1 MYLVTYDI
9 GNSFIKATLTKIAN
23 SIEFVGATV
32 VSTHSTTT
40 LGGKGVEQN
49 TEQWWDSICRSTK
62 ELLKNYGIASNQ
74 IKGISFCSQMN
85 GMVLVDENGTPV
97 RPAMTFLDRR
107 ADQEFKDYFNHGLRF
122 HGLNIFKLIKAMRH
136 TSMVPV
142 GGVQN
147 NEPENFAKVD
157 KFLDVGDYLLFKT
170 TGRFVRTEDSAF
182 CTALNDCRKGHSG
195 WSHTM
200 AKAYGINENHLPEIV
215 QNTDIVGHV
224 TPTAAEQMGLEKDTP
239 VIAGGGDVAM
249 VAIGCGNTQ
258 SNLTGIYCGTSG
270 SVCTVVDHIIQFA
283 DIMMIAVKGP
293 NPAQKYLYGELETAG
308 KCFAWA
314 RELIGKLDNSQYS
327 YEECASLISKAEP
340 GSHGLLFT
348 PFMNGCKTPFE
359 DGEIRSSL
367 SGIDLE
373 TSRGDL
379 LRAVIEGICFHFR
392 WLLECQAKKCKIS
405 DTIRFAGGLARIN
418 IVNQILADVTGHT
431 IETVKHPQYV
441 GALGAAAV
449 AAIGLGQMKFEDIH
463 SYIEITNTYT
473 PDSENHEIYNKLY
486 KKFLEKVRSDRK
498 LVKG

>member
-1 MYLVTYDI
+1 
-9 GNSFIKATLTKIAN
+9 
-23 SIEFVGATV
+23 
-32 VSTHSTTT
+32 
-40 LGGKGVEQN
+40 
-49 TEQWWDSICRSTK
+49 
-62 ELLKNYGIASNQ
+62 
-74 IKGISFCSQMN
+74 
-85 GMVLVDENGTPV
+85 
-97 RPAMTFLDRR
+97 
-107 ADQEFKDYFNHGLRF
+107 
-122 HGLNIFKLIKAMRH
+122 
-136 TSMVPV
+136 
-142 GGVQN
+142 
-147 NEPENFAKVD
+147 
-157 KFLDVGDYLLFKT
+157 
-170 TGRFVRTEDSAF
+170 
-182 CTALNDCRKGHSG
+182 
-195 WSHTM
+195 M
-200 AKAYGINENHLPEIV
+200 AKAYGINEKHLPEIV
-215 QNTDIVGHV
+215 QSTDIVGRI
-224 TPTAAEQMGLEKDTP
+224 TATAAEQMGLEKGTP

-258 SNLTGIYCGTSG
+258 NNLTSIYCGTSG

-293 NPAQKYLYGELETAG
+293 NPKQKYLYGELETAG

-327 YEECASLISKAEP
+327 YEECASLISKSKP
-340 GSHGLLFT
+340 GSRGLLFT

-367 SGIDLE
+367 SGIELD
-373 TSRGDL
+373 TTRGDL

-418 IVNQILADVTGHT
+418 IMNQILADVTGHT

-449 AAIGLGQMKFEDIH
+449 AAIGLGQMHFEDIH

-473 PDSENHEIYNKLY
+473 PNPENHEIYNKIY
-486 KKFLEKVRSDRK
+486 KKFLDKVKSDRK